1 VRAGFLAG
9 AVELAG
15 IVLRSLGES
24 AGADKL
30 DDLLRQPDRM
40 HQFGQVSG
48 IATGL
53 DGDLPAVLL
62 DSLGGAQETDDGV
75 FLLGLVFAS
84 RRSSAPSTS
93 SLWKPRQLRD
103 AHPGGRVTPRSRPG
117 ARPPLGRHQVTLA
130 VVNVTTI
137 GLVT

>member
-1 VRAGFLAG
+1 
-9 AVELAG
+9 
-15 IVLRSLGES
+15 
-24 AGADKL
+24 
-30 DDLLRQPDRM
+30 M

-93 SLWKPRQLRD
+93 SLWKTSSSATLTP
-103 AHPGGRVTPRSRPG
+103 AAGSSPVPGREPDRPWDGIMSLSRWS
-117 ARPPLGRHQVTLA
+117 T
-130 VVNVTTI
+130 
-137 GLVT
+137 